1 MKRVTKVISFYAL
14 TAILGLAALACLYT
28 RHDIHV
34 TLDIRHIQ
42 ETATDIEDVVSG
54 EKELG
59 QLEEQSGAALLAS
72 PGPGLAALFSLT
84 AAACADEDDGGD
96 EAKVKKLT
104 PALKEAIENRKKRFE
119 EIRKHKSA
127 GAIGENNAA
136 LLDERPSPLL
146 KDEKEGPKIKALI
159 KAENADRM
167 TIYKEIA
174 KQNNAKSAED
184 LLKVQKAWAAIHRER
199 SSPRDWI
206 QAPEKKEYYEDFL
219 KEKWA
224 GKLKEK
230 PKPGSWFRMP

>member
-1 MKRVTKVISFYAL
+1 MRHLQKAISVYAL
-14 TAILGLAALACLYT
+14 AAILGLTALACLYT
-28 RHDIHV
+28 KHDIHV

-72 PGPGLAALFSLT
+72 PRPGLAALFSLT
-84 AAACADEDDGGD
+84 TAACADEDDEGD

-104 PALKEAIENRKKRFE
+104 PALKKAIENRKKRFE
-119 EIRKHKSA
+119 EIRKYKSA

-146 KDEKEGPKIKALI
+146 KDEKEGPKIKALV

-174 KQNNAKSAED
+174 GRNDAKRPED
-184 LLKVQKAWAAIHRER
+184 LAKIQKAWAKIHREK
-199 SSPRDWI
+199 SKPRDWI

-224 GKLKEK
+224 KKLTDK
-230 PKPGSWFRMP
+230 PKPGSWLRMP